1 MQCVQIEQDKNKVN
15 QSSKTHNSGKDP
27 AEKAKTV
34 KGDRFLWPNVL
45 TPGKKGSDDHHHIAT
60 RGHASWPF

>member
-34 KGDRFLWPNVL
+34 KGDRFLRPNPDCFEQDVV
-45 TPGKKGSDDHHHIAT
+45 
-60 RGHASWPF
+60 PFAHFSS